1 MQEFIKGIPSI
12 YSTELKEKIQ
22 ARLDDLTKPPGSLGR
37 LEDFVIQYCLC
48 RGREDADVT
57 KMKMF
62 TFAGDHGITEEGVSP
77 FPKEVTQ
84 QMVMNMVHQGA
95 AINVLC
101 KNGGI
106 ETTVVD
112 VGVDGDLEEISGLIS
127 RKVKKGTDNFCKG
140 PAMSEEDCR
149 SAMGVGFQ
157 FAQEDDGDLY
167 GIGEMG
173 IGNTSSASSLYSLFL
188 SMDPA
193 VTVGAGTGA
202 KGELLELKKRTVTKA
217 VEMHRKEWDG
227 SGFDGLRRLGGFEI
241 AAMTGFIFGAASR
254 RVPVV
259 VDGFISSAAALSA
272 MEIYP
277 EVQDYLYFSHTSAE
291 HFHREFIMKM
301 KLMPLLDLGM
311 RLGEGTGAA
320 LAMGII
326 KQALNLYHQ
335 MATFSSAGVSKE

>member
-1 MQEFIKGIPSI
+1 MHDFTKEIKTIHN
-12 YSTELKEKIQ
+12 YDLEQKIQ

-37 LEDFVIQYCLC
+37 LEEFVIRYCLC
-48 RGREDADVT
+48 RGKEEADIT

-84 QMVMNMVHQGA
+84 QMVMNMVNQGA

-101 KNGGI
+101 KNSGI

-112 VGVDGDLEEISGLIS
+112 VGVDGEFGEIAGLLS
-127 RKVKKGTDNFCKG
+127 RKVKRGTDNFSKG
-140 PAMSEEDCR
+140 PAMSEEHCR
-149 SAMGVGFQ
+149 SAMELGYTL
-157 FAQEDDGDLY
+157 AREDDGDLY

-173 IGNTSSASSLYSLFL
+173 IGNTSSASALYSLFL
-188 SMDPA
+188 SIDPV

-202 KGELLELKKRTVTKA
+202 KGELLELKKRVVTQS
-217 VEMHRKEWDG
+217 VEKHREQWDG
-227 SGFDGLRRLGGFEI
+227 SGFDGLRRLGGLEI
-241 AAMTGFIFGAASR
+241 AAMAGFIFGAASR
-254 RVPVV
+254 RIPVV

-272 MEIYP
+272 MKIFP
-277 EVQDYLYFSHTSAE
+277 EVQDYLFFSHTSAE

-301 KLMPLLDLGM
+301 RLIPILDLGM
-311 RLGEGTGAA
+311 RLGEGTGSA
-320 LAMGII
+320 LAMEII

>member
-1 MQEFIKGIPSI
+1 MQEFINAIPSI
-12 YSTELKEKIQ
+12 HNTDLQEEIQ
-22 ARLDDLTKPPGSLGR
+22 AHLDNLTKPPGSLGR

-62 TFAGDHGITEEGVSP
+62 TFAGDHGVTEEGVSP

-101 KNGGI
+101 KNAGI
-106 ETTVVD
+106 ETRVVD
-112 VGVDGDLEEISGLIS
+112 VGIDGDLEGISGLLS
-127 RKVKKGTDNFCKG
+127 RKVKKGTNNFYRG

-149 SAMGVGFQ
+149 AAMAVGFQ
-157 FAQEDDGDLY
+157 LAKEDDGDLY

-202 KGELLELKKRTVTKA
+202 KGELLELKKKIVTQA
-217 VEMHRKEWDG
+217 VEKHRKEWDG
-227 SGFDGLRRLGGFEI
+227 SGFDGLRRLGGLEI
-241 AAMTGFIFGAASR
+241 AAMTGFIFGATSR

-272 MEIYP
+272 
-277 EVQDYLYFSHTSAE
+277 LSWS
-291 HFHREFIMKM
+291 
-301 KLMPLLDLGM
+301 G
-311 RLGEGTGAA
+311 
-320 LAMGII
+320 
-326 KQALNLYHQ
+326 
-335 MATFSSAGVSKE
+335 SSR